1 VTEPDQALRSVD
13 RVEKALEISFG
24 TTMFPEL
31 LVHAHEAFACDHAH
45 RDLVRQLLRLQIRVV
60 RKHPYVPQLVG
71 QCRIEFLVAQ
81 TLEESILNREPEGFT
96 SIDRRFHGDDERDLR
111 LDRDVHALGYPELA
125 SQTIDNELKT
135 LSDESGRFPCRCGC
149 YRAREREE
157 EERTGRQQR
166 DP

>member
-1 VTEPDQALRSVD
+1 MTELDQRPHSVD
-13 RVEKALEISFG
+13 RAEKGREISFG

-31 LVHAHEAFACDHAH
+31 VVHARETLACDHAH
-45 RDLVRQLLRLQIRVV
+45 RDLVRQLLCLQIRVV
-60 RKHPYVPQLVG
+60 RKHPDVSQLVG
-71 QCRIEFLVAQ
+71 HCRIEFLLAQ
-81 TLEESILNREPEGFT
+81 TLEESILDREPEGFT
-96 SIDRRFHGDDERDLR
+96 SIDRCFHGDDERDLR
-111 LDRDVHALGYPELA
+111 LDRDVHALGYPELP

-135 LSDESGRFPCRCGC
+135 LSDESGRFPRRCGC

>member
-1 VTEPDQALRSVD
+1 
-13 RVEKALEISFG
+13 
-24 TTMFPEL
+24 MFPEFV
-31 LVHAHEAFACDHAH
+31 VHADQAVTRDHAH
-45 RDLVRQLLRLQIRVV
+45 RDLIRELLGLQIRVV
-60 RKHPYVPQLVG
+60 RKHPYMPQLVG
-71 QCRIEFLVAQ
+71 HCRIEFLVAQ
-81 TLEESILNREPEGFT
+81 TLEESILDREPEGFT
-96 SIDRRFHGDDERDLR
+96 SIDRCFHGDDERDLR

-135 LSDESGRFPCRCGC
+135 LSDESGWFPRRCGC